1 MKLKFPYDTVETE
14 DKEMGMF
21 SRKDMVRLFGPLLVE
36 QLLAVLVGMADVVM
50 VAAVGE
56 TAVSGVALVDSISV
70 LVIQVL
76 SAMATGGAV
85 VCAQYIGKKRQDQ
98 ACRAAGQLVLITAV
112 LSLLI
117 ASAAFIGNRHLL
129 RLIFGSVETA
139 VMDNAAT
146 YFWFTAMSYPF
157 LALYN
162 SGAALFRSMGNSK
175 VSMKVSL
182 AMNAINVAGNA
193 LCVFGLRMGVEGV
206 AIPTL
211 LSRMF
216 AAVVMVLL
224 VRSPKN
230 SIRVDHLSQLIP
242 QPDMIKKILSVGIPS
257 GLENGM
263 FQFGKIAL
271 QSLVSTLGTASIAG
285 YAVATNLVTFQYLP
299 GVALGL
305 GLITIVGQCVGAGE
319 PEQAKAYT
327 KKVIA
332 VNYGLLLV
340 ICTCMAFFRSQVV
353 GIYNLSPEASDLA
366 QKLLLAHSFGMVL
379 WPLAFALPNTLRA
392 GLDAR
397 FTMLVSVF
405 SMWTFRIGLSYVFV
419 MGLHMGVLGIWYA
432 MFADWIFRLFVF
444 VWRFKG
450 FSARVRQ
457 V

>member
-1 MKLKFPYDTVETE
+1 MD
-14 DKEMGMF
+14 MF
-21 SRKDMVRLFGPLLVE
+21 SRKDLVRLFAPLLVE

-70 LVIQVL
+70 LIIQVL

-85 VCAQYIGKKRQDQ
+85 VCSQYIGKKKPEQ
-98 ACRAAGQLVLITAV
+98 ACRAAGQLVLITAA

-117 ASAAFIGNRHLL
+117 AAVAFIGNRHLL
-129 RLIFGSVETA
+129 RLIFGSVEA
-139 VMDNAAT
+139 SVMDNAQT

-193 LCVFGLRMGVEGV
+193 LCVFGLHMGVEGV

-211 LSRMF
+211 VSRMF
-216 AAVVMVLL
+216 AAVVMVIL

-230 SIRVDHLSQLIP
+230 SIRVYSFRQLVP
-242 QPDMIKKILSVGIPS
+242 QLDMIGKILAVGVPS

-319 PEQAKAYT
+319 PEQAKRST

-340 ICTCMAFFRSQVV
+340 ICTSMAVFRSFVV

-366 QKLLLAHSFGMVL
+366 QKLLLAHSCGMVL

-392 GLDAR
+392 GLDAK
-397 FTMLVSVF
+397 FTMMVSVF
-405 SMWTFRIGLSYVFV
+405 SMWVFRIGLGYVFV
-419 MGLHMGVLGIWYA
+419 KGLHMSVLGIWYA
-432 MFADWIFRLFVF
+432 MFVDWIFRLVVF

>member
-1 MKLKFPYDTVETE
+1 MD
-14 DKEMGMF
+14 MF
-21 SRKDMVRLFGPLLVE
+21 SRKDLVHLFAPLLVE

-70 LVIQVL
+70 LIIQVL

-85 VCAQYIGKKRQDQ
+85 VCSQYIGKKKPEQ
-98 ACRAAGQLVLITAV
+98 ACRAAGQLVLITAA

-117 ASAAFIGNRHLL
+117 AAVAFIGNRHLL
-129 RLIFGSVETA
+129 RLIFGSVEA
-139 VMDNAAT
+139 SVMDNAQT

-193 LCVFGLRMGVEGV
+193 LCVFGLHMGVEGV

-211 LSRMF
+211 VSRMF
-216 AAVVMVLL
+216 AAVLMVIL

-230 SIRVDHLSQLIP
+230 SIRVYSFRQLVP
-242 QPDMIKKILSVGIPS
+242 QLDMIGKILAVGVPS

-263 FQFGKIAL
+263 FQFGMMAL

-285 YAVATNLVTFQYLP
+285 YAVSTDLVTFQYLP

-319 PEQAKAYT
+319 PEQAKRYT

-340 ICTCMAFFRSQVV
+340 ICTSMAVFRSFVV

-366 QKLLLAHSFGMVL
+366 QKLLLAHSCGMVL

-392 GLDAR
+392 GLDAK

-405 SMWTFRIGLSYVFV
+405 SMWVFRIGLGYVFV
-419 MGLHMGVLGIWYA
+419 KGLHMSVLGIWYA
-432 MFADWIFRLFVF
+432 MFVDWIFRLVIF

>member
-1 MKLKFPYDTVETE
+1 MD
-14 DKEMGMF
+14 MF
-21 SRKDMVRLFGPLLVE
+21 SRKDLVRLFAPLLVE

-70 LVIQVL
+70 LIIQVL

-85 VCAQYIGKKRQDQ
+85 VCSQYIGKKKPEQ
-98 ACRAAGQLVLITAV
+98 ACRAAGQLVLITAA

-117 ASAAFIGNRHLL
+117 AAVAFIGNRHLL
-129 RLIFGSVETA
+129 RLIFGSVDA
-139 VMDNAAT
+139 SVMDHAQT

-193 LCVFGLRMGVEGV
+193 LCVFGLHMGVEGV

-211 LSRMF
+211 VSRMF
-216 AAVVMVLL
+216 AAVVMVIL

-230 SIRVDHLSQLIP
+230 SIRVYSFRQLVP
-242 QPDMIKKILSVGIPS
+242 QLDMIGKILAVGVPS

-319 PEQAKAYT
+319 PEQAKRYT

-340 ICTCMAFFRSQVV
+340 ICTLMAVFRSFVV

-366 QKLLLAHSFGMVL
+366 QKLLLAHSCGMVL
-379 WPLAFALPNTLRA
+379 WPLSFALPNTLRA
-392 GLDAR
+392 GLDAK
-397 FTMLVSVF
+397 FTMMVSVF
-405 SMWTFRIGLSYVFV
+405 SMWVFRIGLGYVFV
-419 MGLHMGVLGIWYA
+419 KGLHMSVLGIWYA
-432 MFADWIFRLFVF
+432 MFVDWIFRLVVF